1 MKDRRSV
8 SFHGPMFLGI
18 VWAVAAVI
26 SVLASREIQ
35 AAERVVKI
43 GVLSPLSGPLASMGK
58 YELMG
63 YELAVEDVNSSGG
76 IRSMGGAKLRLVV
89 ADTESKVEVGMAQVE
104 RLAGSDVAVI
114 MGAFQSGVT
123 IATTQVAEMK
133 RVPYVVPLSVA
144 DEITERGFKYTFRA
158 CSSSKMAVTRQ
169 AEFVYDYLSEF
180 RPDVPIKTVAL
191 LYENSAFGEAIARHQ
206 KEMVR
211 RHGKELVADMGYSAK
226 TSDVSVEVARL
237 KALAPDVLLRT
248 GYAPDDLLVTRTMI
262 TMRFSPTFW
271 LGFSGVADLSY
282 VQGLEGKYVEYT
294 VFMDPFSPKVPGAV
308 DVMGRFRRR
317 NGVDMTAMPR
327 SVYPVVWVVKDALER
342 AGSAE
347 REKVR
352 DALAKTK
359 IMPGEKGNIMPY
371 PMMFDEKGQNSE
383 ARYNALQYQGGSY
396 KVVWPKEWAE
406 AQLIWPWPRWE
417 DR

>member
-1 MKDRRSV
+1 MRERRSISLCGATVLGFLWV
-8 SFHGPMFLGI
+8 S
-18 VWAVAAVI
+18 A
-26 SVLASREIQ
+26 SVSYPTALREIE
-35 AAERVVKI
+35 AAEKVVKI
-43 GVLSPLSGPLASMGK
+43 GVLVPLSGPLASMGK

-76 IRSMGGAKLRLVV
+76 IRSMGGAKLGLVV

-104 RLAGSDVAVI
+104 RLAGTDVAAI

-133 RVPYVVPLSVA
+133 CIPYVVPLSVA
-144 DEITERGFKYTFRA
+144 DEITERGFRYTFRA
-158 CSSSKMAVTRQ
+158 CSSSKMAVARQ
-169 AEFVYDYLSEF
+169 AEFVYGYLSEL
-180 RPDVPIKTVAL
+180 RPDIPIRRVAL

-206 KEMVR
+206 KEMIR
-211 RHGKELVADMGYSAK
+211 RYAKELVADMGYPAK

-237 KALAPDVLLRT
+237 KAISPDALLRT

-262 TMRFSPTFW
+262 SMRFSPPFW

-294 VFMDPFSPKVPGAV
+294 IFMDPFSPKVPGAL
-308 DVMGRFRRR
+308 DVMGRFRTKY
-317 NGVDMTAMPR
+317 GVDMTAMPR

-342 AGSAE
+342 AGSAD

-352 DALAKTK
+352 DALAKSK

-383 ARYNALQYQGGSY
+383 AKYNALQYQNGSY
-396 KVVWPKEWAE
+396 RVVWPKEWAE

>member
-1 MKDRRSV
+1 M
-8 SFHGPMFLGI
+8 
-18 VWAVAAVI
+18 I
-26 SVLASREIQ
+26 SPLASRETE
-35 AAERVVKI
+35 ATEKVVKI
-43 GVLSPLSGPLASMGK
+43 GVLAPLSGPLASMGK

-63 YELAVEDVNSSGG
+63 YEMAVEDINASSG
-76 IRSMGGAKLRLVV
+76 ISSMGGAKLRLVV

-104 RLAGSDVAVI
+104 RLVGSDVAAI
-114 MGAFQSGVT
+114 LGAFQSGVT

-158 CSSSKMAVTRQ
+158 CSSSRMAVARQ
-169 AEFVYDYLSEF
+169 AEFLYGYLGEL
-180 RPDVPIKTVAL
+180 RPDIPIRRVAL
-191 LYENSAFGEAIARHQ
+191 LYENSSFGEAIARHQ
-206 KEMVR
+206 KEMIR
-211 RHGKELVADMGYSAK
+211 RYGKELVADMGYPAK

-237 KALAPDVLLRT
+237 KALAPDALLRT

-262 TMRFSPTFW
+262 SMRFSPPFW

-282 VQGLEGKYVEYT
+282 VQGLDRKYVEYT
-294 VFMDPFSPKVPGAV
+294 VFMDPFSPKVPGAL
-308 DVMGRFRRR
+308 DVMERFRKRY
-317 NGVDMTAMPR
+317 GVDMTAMPR

-342 AGSAE
+342 AGSADRE
-347 REKVR
+347 RVR
-352 DALAKTK
+352 DALSKTR

-371 PMMFDEKGQNSE
+371 PMMFDENGQNSE
-383 ARYNALQYQGGSY
+383 AKYNALQYQHGSY
-396 KVVWPKEWAE
+396 RVVWPKEWAE

>member
-1 MKDRRSV
+1 MGFLWATALLISPFASV
-8 SFHGPMFLGI
+8 QGG
-18 VWAVAAVI
+18 
-26 SVLASREIQ
+26 
-35 AAERVVKI
+35 AEEKVVKI
-43 GVLSPLSGPLASMGK
+43 GVLTPLSGPLASMGK

-104 RLAGSDVAVI
+104 RLAGSDVAAI

-133 RVPYVVPLSVA
+133 RIPYVVPLSVA

-158 CSSSKMAVTRQ
+158 CSSSKMAVARQ
-169 AEFVYDYLSEF
+169 AEFVYGHLGEL
-180 RPDVPIKTVAL
+180 RPEIPMRRVAL
-191 LYENSAFGEAIARHQ
+191 LYENSAFGEAIAGHQ

-211 RHGKELVADMGYSAK
+211 RYGKELVADMGYSAK
-226 TSDVSVEVARL
+226 ASDVSVEVARL

-262 TMRFSPTFW
+262 SMRFSPTFW

-282 VQGLEGKYVEYT
+282 VHGLDGKYVEYT
-294 VFMDPFSPKVPGAV
+294 VFMDPFSPKVPGAPEV
-308 DVMGRFRRR
+308 LERFRKKY
-317 NGVDMTAMPR
+317 GVDMTAMPR
-327 SVYPVVWVVKDALER
+327 SVYPVVWAVKDALER
-342 AGSAE
+342 AGSAD
-347 REKVR
+347 REKLR
-352 DALAKTK
+352 DALTKTK

-396 KVVWPKEWAE
+396 RVVWPREWAE
-406 AQLIWPWPRWE
+406 AQLVWPWPRWE